1 VTKTCDL
8 HLVGI
13 WYVRTTACNTGYAD
27 VFDQVAYINVKTMP
41 SHVHHDYISKLNALL
56 IL

>member
-1 VTKTCDL
+1 MTKTCDL